1 MTFYEK
7 FKKIVF
13 TPNFLTLLRI
23 FAIPLLIIF
32 LLFETRTTTFF
43 AALVFSIASIT
54 DYLDGYLAR
63 KHDLVSNLGK
73 VLDPLA
79 DKLLIS
85 SAFIMLV
92 SLGFMPS
99 WIACIIIGREIA
111 VTGLRSIL
119 AEHGEDVA
127 ASNLGK
133 YKTGFQIAAIIPL
146 TLHYSYFGIDFNSIG
161 IFMLYGA
168 MIFTLWSGVDYFLKS
183 KKLLRFYG

>member
-7 FKKIVF
+7 YKKIVF

-23 FAIPLLIIF
+23 FAVPVLILF
-32 LLFETRTTTFF
+32 LLFDNKVTTFL

-63 KHDLVSNLGK
+63 KYNLVSSLGK
-73 VLDPLA
+73 MLDPLA

-85 SAFIMLV
+85 SVFIMLV
-92 SLGFMPS
+92 SLDFMPA

-119 AEHGEDVA
+119 VEHGEDVA
-127 ASNLGK
+127 ASKLGK
-133 YKTGFQIAAIIPL
+133 YKTGFQIAAAIPL
-146 TLHYSYFGIDFNSIG
+146 TLHYNYFGIDFTAIG
-161 IFMLYGA
+161 MIMLYGA
-168 MIFTLWSGVDYFLKS
+168 LIFTLWSGIDYFLKS
-183 KKLLRFYG
+183 KKLLRF

>member
-7 FKKIVF
+7 YKGIIL

-23 FAIPLLIIF
+23 FAIPVIIVF
-32 LLFETRTTTFF
+32 LLFDNRITTSF

-63 KHDLVSNLGK
+63 KYGLVSNLGK
-73 VLDPLA
+73 ILDPLA

-92 SLGFMPS
+92 SLDFMPA
-99 WIACIIIGREIA
+99 WIACIIVGREIA

-127 ASNLGK
+127 ASMLGK
-133 YKTGFQIAAIIPL
+133 YKTGFQIAAVIPL
-146 TLHYSYFGIDFNSIG
+146 TLHYNYFGIDFMMIG
-161 IFMLYGA
+161 TIMLYGA
-168 MIFTLWSGVDYFLKS
+168 LIFTLWSGIDYFIKS
-183 KKLLRFYG
+183 KKLLHF

>member
-7 FKKIVF
+7 YKNIIF

-23 FAIPLLIIF
+23 LAIPVIIVL
-32 LLFETRTTTFF
+32 LLFDNRLTTFF
-43 AALVFSIASIT
+43 AAIVFSIASIT

-63 KHDLVSNLGK
+63 KYNLVSNLGK
-73 VLDPLA
+73 MLDPLA

-92 SLGFMPS
+92 SLDFMPA
-99 WIACIIIGREIA
+99 WIACIIVGREIA

-127 ASNLGK
+127 ASMLGK
-133 YKTGFQIAAIIPL
+133 YKTGFQIAAVIPL
-146 TLHYSYFGIDFNSIG
+146 TLHYSYFGINFIMIG
-161 IFMLYGA
+161 TIMLYGA
-168 MIFTLWSGVDYFLKS
+168 LIFTLWSGIDYFIKS
-183 KKLLRFYG
+183 KKLLHFY